1 MKVLITGASRGIGR
15 ATAELLSK
23 KGYTVFGTTRFPEK
37 YEGKIRGVKLIYLDM
52 NKPETIDKVPKITGE
67 IDILINNAGKTV
79 IGSMEE
85 TPIEKVLEYLWKNL
99 VGHIKLTQY
108 YIPYMRKRGNGF
120 IINIGSLA
128 SEVVVP
134 FNTLYS
140 ITKFA
145 FKAYSLGLR
154 QELSPFGVKVILI
167 EPGYIN
173 TGFPQ
178 EILFDE
184 NSPYYTI
191 IKKIKQTRDKLSK
204 NGSPPQV
211 VANLIYD
218 ILQQKKV
225 KPIYR
230 VGRGSKLVEILK
242 CIPPEVIEKVILKYY
257 NR

>member
-1 MKVLITGASRGIGR
+1 MKILITGASRGMGR
-15 ATAELLSK
+15 ATAELLSS

-37 YEGKIRGVKLIYLDM
+37 YKEEIKGVKLLYLDM
-52 NKPETIDKVPKITGE
+52 NKPESIGKIPEITG
-67 IDILINNAGKTV
+67 DVNILINNVGKTV

-85 TPIEKVLEYLWKNL
+85 TPLEKVVEYLWKNL
-99 VGHIKLTQY
+99 IGHIKLTQY
-108 YIPYMRKRGNGF
+108 YLPSLREKGNGY

-145 FKAYSLGLR
+145 LKAYTIGLR
-154 QELSPFGVKVILI
+154 QEVLSSGIKVTLI

-178 EILFDE
+178 EVLFDQR
-184 NSPYYTI
+184 SPYYSSME
-191 IKKIKQTRDKLSK
+191 KVKQIRDKLSK
-204 NGSPPQV
+204 NGSSPDV
-211 VANLIYD
+211 VAELIYK
-218 ILQQKKV
+218 IIQKNKV

-230 VGRGSKLVEILK
+230 VGRGSKMIEILK
-242 CIPPEVIEKVILKYY
+242 CIPQQLIENAILRYY
-257 NR
+257 NL